1 MRILR
6 LGSNGGKGSAVAA
19 GVALLLADPTPPEA
33 IVVLDSDGQ
42 HDPERIPAFVEAS
55 RDADVVIGHRRERR
69 SMPLVRRI
77 ANRAASLALLA
88 TTARG
93 CRTPRTA
100 CGCSA
105 REALREVPL
114 PEGGYE
120 AESRHLR
127 ALLSA
132 GRTRRRRSRSRRS
145 TTASR
150 ATTGRSRTRRAWHA
164 R

>member
-6 LGSNGGKGSAVAA
+6 LPENGGKGSAVAA
-19 GVALLLADPTPPEA
+19 GAALLLGQPPAPEA

-55 RDADVVIGHRRERR
+55 RDADVVIGNRPRP
-69 SMPLVRRI
+69 PLDAADRG
-77 ANRAASLALLA
+77 ASATAPRASRCSPQAAWVPDTQNGMRLF
-88 TTARG
+88 
-93 CRTPRTA
+93 RT
-100 CGCSA
+100 
-105 REALREVPL
+105 EALREVPL

-127 ALLSA
+127 ASWRPA
-132 GRTRRRRSRSRRS
+132 ARSSRSRSRRS

-150 ATTGRSRTRRAWHA
+150 ATTGRWWTRRGWDG